1 MGKWLINVMAGAA
14 LMLSALPA
22 QAMAAGPE
30 GTWIMNNGKVTVRV
44 SYCGGEKLCA
54 TIVGL
59 AKPTYK
65 DGTPKIDKHNPNPA
79 LRSRRV
85 IGLTIISGMQ
95 PAGANHWKGQIYN
108 ADDGGTYR
116 SSADLS
122 GDTMVVKGCWGPFC
136 KNMNFKRVN

>member
-1 MGKWLINVMAGAA
+1 MAKRLMTVILAA
-14 LMLSALPA
+14 GMALATLPV
-22 QAMAAGPE
+22 QAGTAGPE
-30 GTWIMNNGKVTVRV
+30 GTWRMNNGKVTVRV
-44 SYCGGEKLCA
+44 SYCGGQALCA

-85 IGLTIISGMQ
+85 IGLAIISGMA
-95 PAGANHWKGQIYN
+95 PNGANHWKGQIYN

-116 SSADLS
+116 STAELV
-122 GDTMVVKGCWGPFC
+122 GDRMVVKGCWGPFC
-136 KNMNFKRVN
+136 KTMDFRRVN